1 MGSMNMEGK
10 NLEIF
15 EVGPCENYQLGF
27 LIGQRFSKLIR
38 SRLSTDL
45 ILQNQLLP
53 FAQSPISTPLI
64 HSLSETNR
72 KAFPGYWDELRGTS
86 DGSGVPFL
94 QILLL
99 NFRKEILPFIRNEE
113 TQPEDNNNNDDCSD
127 ILVVNDSMAIAAHNE
142 DANVALVGHTYLI
155 KATLF
160 DGTTFTAYTYAGELP
175 SCAFGFNSHGVA
187 FTLNSVPPTEEE
199 IVAGSIG
206 RNFISRDLLE
216 SKSIDDAL
224 TVSPFLHSLRHSLN
238 QENEPG
244 IDRYYGFCALQ
255 RISSSEASVG
265 HSYNLVDTRTRRILN
280 VETASRY
287 RVSVLEVG
295 ETPFFHANMY
305 LHLHVNQ
312 AHDENSLS
320 RQKRAASLPK
330 GSKSDYLELLGDMHD
345 NKYPIYMTGP
355 LLHTL
360 CTAVIDMDERT
371 LSIIQGNPK
380 KNGASYVF
388 SMS

>member
-1 MGSMNMEGK
+1 MGSMNMEG
-10 NLEIF
+10 NNVEIF
-15 EVGPCENYQLGF
+15 EVGPCENNYQLGF

-38 SRLSTDL
+38 SRLATDL

-53 FAQSPISTPLI
+53 FAQSPLSTPLI

-86 DGSGVPFL
+86 DGSGDTCHITNAVLLNFK
-94 QILLL
+94 ILLL
-99 NFRKEILPFIRNEE
+99 NFRKEILPFIRNEK
-113 TQPEDNNNNDDCSD
+113 TQPE
-127 ILVVNDSMAIAAHNE
+127 AHNE

-187 FTLNSVPPTEEE
+187 FTLNSVPPTKEE
-199 IVAGSIG
+199 IVAGGIG

-216 SKSIDDAL
+216 SKSVDDAL
-224 TVSPFLHSLRHSLN
+224 T
-238 QENEPG
+238 
-244 IDRYYGFCALQ
+244 

-265 HSYNLVDTRTRRILN
+265 HSYNLVDTRTRRIVN

-287 RVSVLEVG
+287 RVSVLE
-295 ETPFFHANMY
+295 
-305 LHLHVNQ
+305 

-360 CTAVIDMDERT
+360 CTAVIDVDERT

>member
-1 MGSMNMEGK
+1 MGEARDLLCLFVFTRQNLNLWKFMKIRSYHLKLPKLHSPHNTTQNRFFKRMGSMNMEGN

-15 EVGPCENYQLGF
+15 EVGPCENSYQLGF
-27 LIGQRFSKLIR
+27 LIGQRFSKLIT
-38 SRLSTDL
+38 SSSST
-45 ILQNQLLP
+45 
-53 FAQSPISTPLI
+53 F
-64 HSLSETNR
+64 
-72 KAFPGYWDELRGTS
+72 K
-86 DGSGVPFL
+86 
-94 QILLL
+94 ILLL

-113 TQPEDNNNNDDCSD
+113 TQPEDYNNINNDDCSD

-175 SCAFGFNSHGVA
+175 SCAFGFNNHGVA

-199 IVAGSIG
+199 IVAGGIG
-206 RNFISRDLLE
+206 RNFISRDLLG

-224 TVSPFLHSLRHSLN
+224 T
-238 QENEPG
+238 
-244 IDRYYGFCALQ
+244 
-255 RISSSEASVG
+255 RISSLEASVG
-265 HSYNLVDTRTRRILN
+265 HSYNLIDTRTRKILN

-312 AHDENSLS
+312 AHDKNSLS

-345 NKYPIYMTGP
+345 KKYPIYMTGP

-380 KNGASYVF
+380 KNGPSYVF

>member
-1 MGSMNMEGK
+1 MNFK
-10 NLEIF
+10 
-15 EVGPCENYQLGF
+15 
-27 LIGQRFSKLIR
+27 
-38 SRLSTDL
+38 
-45 ILQNQLLP
+45 
-53 FAQSPISTPLI
+53 
-64 HSLSETNR
+64 
-72 KAFPGYWDELRGTS
+72 
-86 DGSGVPFL
+86 
-94 QILLL
+94 ILLL

-113 TQPEDNNNNDDCSD
+113 TQPKGNNKNNNDDGDDCSD

-175 SCAFGFNSHGVA
+175 SCAFGFNSHGV
-187 FTLNSVPPTEEE
+187 
-199 IVAGSIG
+199 
-206 RNFISRDLLE
+206 
-216 SKSIDDAL
+216 
-224 TVSPFLHSLRHSLN
+224 
-238 QENEPG
+238 
-244 IDRYYGFCALQ
+244 

-345 NKYPIYMTGP
+345 KKYPIYMTGMSRNYENS
-355 LLHTL
+355 TL
-360 CTAVIDMDERT
+360 MI
-371 LSIIQGNPK
+371 
-380 KNGASYVF
+380 ASPY
-388 SMS
+388 